1 MKITDTHVY
10 FWKGYLS
17 QWFKSKMV
25 DEFGVEYNCCE
36 QFMMYRKALL
46 FKDHEIAKKILAT
59 SNPREQK
66 ELGRLVKNYDE
77 KKWLAMR
84 EIIVTDGN
92 LFKFAQNES
101 LKSELLKTENRII
114 VEASPFDKIWG
125 VGLDEENPLILDEK
139 NWQGLNLLGKCL
151 MKVRE
156 SIYG

>member
-25 DEFGVEYNCCE
+25 DEFGLEYNCCE
-36 QFMMYRKALL
+36 QFMMFQKALL
-46 FKDHEIAKKILAT
+46 FKDFEIAEKILAT

-66 ELGRLVKNYDE
+66 ELGRFVKNFDE
-77 KKWLAMR
+77 KKWLNMR

-92 LFKFAQNES
+92 LFKFSQNES

-125 VGLDEENPLILDEK
+125 VGLYEEDPLILDEK

-156 SIYG
+156 ILK